1 MSVFCNTM
9 LNEKSCNSYTI
20 SGVSKNK
27 ETNLPNDDL
36 GLIALDSQVI
46 GSRGLSKHSSLS
58 DSDLEKLFNNIMKNI
73 DNLDCNK
80 KKKEYMGYFI
90 KLIFKIRDITEGNGE
105 QDIFYKLLM
114 MLNKRNYSIIPE
126 FFPFLTGGYDRNRER
141 VKTMPY
147 GSFKD
152 LNNLYKLCSMDR
164 SMENDSLKNSILSYI
179 RYTVLRDS
187 EDEIIHPTLCVKWLP
202 RENKSVDKKCNMACD
217 ISKKLFGTYL
227 PKNKLMCDYR
237 KVLSGISKKFRIL
250 ETLMAENRWDE
261 ITVKD
266 IPSKAFL
273 KYIKALK
280 FENKDGSL
288 RDNTSIDRLQLR
300 ARVLLEQQ
308 KALSNPESSRI
319 NTSTLHPHEMVQK
332 LLDYDVIKEDI
343 DSYNAM
349 WSKYVSDFKK
359 NLGGGKL
366 QPGVVLADVSG
377 SMWGLPMNVCIALSI
392 LLSDLFEGPFR
403 NKVLTFET
411 DSQWHDIVGETL
423 DEKVNCLSQARWG
436 GNTNFKNALKKILD
450 VGIKA
455 KLKNDDMPKVL
466 YIFSDMQWDQAD
478 GDSTGFES
486 IESMYNTYGY
496 KMPHIVFWNLRS
508 TNTYNNNSN
517 QKNTTMMSGFSPNL
531 FKQFMNGNF
540 IESTPWNSLK
550 DLLDN
555 DRYSQLDKIIFNEP
569 LNHNDKYKL

>member
-58 DSDLEKLFNNIMKNI
+58 DSDLEKLFNIIMKNI

>member
-1 MSVFCNTM
+1 MAAFCNTM
-9 LNEKSCNSYTI
+9 LNEKGVNSYTM
-20 SGVSKNK
+20 SGVSKNI
-27 ETNLPNDDL
+27 ETNLSNDDL
-36 GLIALDSQVI
+36 GLIALDSQII

-58 DSDLEKLFNNIMKNI
+58 DSDLEELFNIIMKNI
-73 DNLDCNK
+73 DNLNCNK
-80 KKKEYMGYFI
+80 KKKEYMGYLI

-114 MLNKRNYSIIPE
+114 MLNKQNYSIIPE
-126 FFPFLTGGYDRNRER
+126 FFPFLTGGYDRKGER

-187 EDEIIHPTLCVKWLP
+187 EDETIHPTLCVKWLP

-217 ISKKLFGTYL
+217 ISKKLFGAYL

-237 KVLSGISKKFRIL
+237 KLLSGISKKIRIL

-300 ARVLLEQQ
+300 ARILLEQQ

-319 NTSTLHPHEMVQK
+319 NTSTLLPHEMVQK
-332 LLDYDVIKEDI
+332 LLDYNVIKEDI

-359 NLGGGKL
+359 KMGDGKL

-377 SMWGLPMNVCIALSI
+377 SMTGLPMNVCIALSI

-411 DSQWHDIVGETL
+411 DSRWHDIVGGTL
-423 DEKVNCLSQARWG
+423 NEKVNCLSRAPWG

-455 KLKNDDMPKVL
+455 KLKNDDMPKFL

-478 GDSTGFES
+478 HDSTGFES

-555 DRYSQLDKIIFNEP
+555 DRYSQLDQIIEN
-569 LNHNDKYKL
+569 YI